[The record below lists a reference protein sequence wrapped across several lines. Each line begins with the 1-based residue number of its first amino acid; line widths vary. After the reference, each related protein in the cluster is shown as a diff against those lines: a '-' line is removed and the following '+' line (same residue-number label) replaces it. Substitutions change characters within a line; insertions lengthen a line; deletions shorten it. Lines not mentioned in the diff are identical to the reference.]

1 MPKVSFSKVVRVL
14 WYYNTWAG
22 SPHVCNLHNPLLE
35 GFPQG
40 FVHRSEW
47 TVEELAERFHPR
59 FTGPYASRS

>member
-1 MPKVSFSKVVRVL
+1 MES
-14 WYYNTWAG
+14 AG
-22 SPHVCNLHNPLLE
+22 AGCVIASLLRQIPASVLE